1 MEAAV
6 TGWIYLA
13 AIGGFSPR
21 DLLIPAGLS
30 LICLWLMIRY
40 RKRHQRLVQARR
52 LTVGEQVERS
62 KQYRGVHGDLEKLMV
77 EVEQLAKRFAAQLD
91 AKAVQIEDL
100 VRAADMRIEALQ
112 KLMEHKPTDNQDGA
126 TRPADGE
133 IPLTPMKAPPLPST
147 APSTD
152 LPTQELSR
160 RVCSLSDAGM
170 APVDIARELAEH
182 VGKIEL
188 ILSLRK
194 AR

>member
-1 MEAAV
+1 MEAAA
-6 TGWIYLA
+6 TGWIYFA
-13 AIGGFSPR
+13 AIGGFSPS

-40 RKRHQRLVQARR
+40 RKRHQRLVQVRR
-52 LTVGEQVERS
+52 LTAGEQVERS
-62 KQYRGVHGDLEKLMV
+62 RQYRGVHGDLEKLMV

-100 VRAADMRIEALQ
+100 VRAADIRIEALQ
-112 KLMEHKPTDNQDGA
+112 KLMEHKPTDHRD
-126 TRPADGE
+126 DE
-133 IPLTPMKAPPLPST
+133 IPLTPMRAPPSSPST

-152 LPTQELSR
+152 LPTQELSQ

>member
-1 MEAAV
+1 MEAAT

-13 AIGGFSPR
+13 AIGDFSPR

-40 RKRHQRLVQARR
+40 HKRHQRLTQARR
-52 LTVGEQVERS
+52 LTAGEQVERTR
-62 KQYRGVHGDLEKLMV
+62 QYRGVHGDLEQLMV
-77 EVEQLAKRFAAQLD
+77 EVEQLAKRFAAQFD

-112 KLMEHKPTDNQDGA
+112 KLVEHKPTGDRDGA
-126 TRPADGE
+126 TGPADGE
-133 IPLTPMKAPPLPST
+133 IPLTPVTTPPT
-147 APSTD
+147 PSTD
-152 LPTQELSR
+152 PPTQELSR
-160 RVCSLSDAGM
+160 HVCSLSDAGM
-170 APVDIARELAEH
+170 APVDIARELTEH

-188 ILSLRK
+188 ILSLRN